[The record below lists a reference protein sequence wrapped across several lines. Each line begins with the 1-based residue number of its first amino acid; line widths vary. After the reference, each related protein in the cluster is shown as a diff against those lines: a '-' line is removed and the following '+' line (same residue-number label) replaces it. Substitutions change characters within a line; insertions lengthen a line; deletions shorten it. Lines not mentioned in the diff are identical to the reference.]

1 MNRSILLRLLPP
13 SRSGP
18 RLAGVA
24 EVVDTGERAPFR
36 DADDLV
42 RVLRR
47 IHDNPTDPTP
57 ATPSTLPAED
67 PR

>member
-13 SRSGP
+13 SRSGS

-36 DADDLV
+36 DVEDLV

-47 IHDNPTDPTP
+47 IQDGPPDPMSAAPPRAP
-57 ATPSTLPAED
+57 ATTE
-67 PR
+67 

>member
-13 SRSGP
+13 SRSGS

-24 EVVDTGERAPFR
+24 EVVDTGEQASFR
-36 DADDLV
+36 DAEDLL

-47 IHDNPTDPTP
+47 IHDHPVDPAP
-57 ATPSTLPAED
+57 ASPPGAAARPE
-67 PR
+67 

>member
-13 SRSGP
+13 SRSGS

-24 EVVDTGERAPFR
+24 EVVDTGEQASFR
-36 DADDLV
+36 DAEDLL

-47 IHDNPTDPTP
+47 IQDRAVDPTP
-57 ATPSTLPAED
+57 ASPPGAVANTE
-67 PR
+67 

>member
-36 DADDLV
+36 DAEDLV

-47 IHDNPTDPTP
+47 IHDRPSDSTPTSPP
-57 ATPSTLPAED
+57 GAPLPE
-67 PR
+67 